1 MKVSFAKVIA
11 EIGVNHNGSF
21 KRAVK
26 LIKAAKF
33 AGAHFVKFQIF
44 KTENLVLKNT
54 RKANYQTKNDK
65 SANQYQM
72 LKKFELTN
80 KDFKRIINFC
90 KKIKIKFL
98 ATPFD
103 LESVDFLKR
112 NKLEYIKISS
122 ADINNYPLLKKI
134 GSNRKKVLLS
144 TGMATIKE
152 INYAIK
158 TLVDGGTKRKNITIF
173 HCTSSYPT
181 PLEDVNLN
189 VLKTFKKKFGM
200 NIGYSDHTNSII
212 IPSFA
217 LMLGAKFIEKHIT
230 LNNNDVGPDHK
241 ASLNYKNFKLMIKII
256 KDLEISL
263 GSGLKK
269 ITKSEK
275 INLKYIRR
283 SIYAKKNIKKGD
295 IFSSSNIITK
305 RPSTGLSPVKWN
317 KLIGKVSKRNF
328 LKDEKIKI

>member
-1 MKVSFAKVIA
+1 MNVSFAKVIA

-26 LIKAAKF
+26 LIQAAKF

-44 KTENLVLKNT
+44 KAENLVLKNT
-54 RKANYQTKNDK
+54 RKAKYQIKRDK
-65 SANQYQM
+65 SANQYEM

-80 KDFKRIINFC
+80 EDFEKIINFC

-103 LESVDFLKR
+103 LESVEFLKS

-134 GSNRKKVLLS
+134 ASNRKKVLLS
-144 TGMATIKE
+144 TGMSTMKE

-158 TLVDGGTKRKNITIF
+158 TLVDGGTKRKNITVF

-181 PLEDVNLN
+181 PLKEANLN
-189 VLKTFKKKFGM
+189 VLKTFKKKFGK
-200 NIGYSDHTNSII
+200 NIGYSDHTNSIV

-217 LMLGAKFIEKHIT
+217 LMLGAKFIEKHLT
-230 LNNNDVGPDHK
+230 LNNNDLGPDHK
-241 ASLNYKNFKLMIKII
+241 ASLNYKNFKLMIKTIN
-256 KDLEISL
+256 DLEISL
-263 GSGLKK
+263 GSGFKK

-295 IFSSSNIITK
+295 VFSPSNIITK
-305 RPSTGLSPVKWN
+305 RPSTGISPVKWN

>member
-1 MKVSFAKVIA
+1 MNDSFAKVIA

-26 LIKAAKF
+26 LIQAAKF

-44 KTENLVLKNT
+44 KAENLVLKNT
-54 RKANYQTKNDK
+54 RKAKYQIKRDK
-65 SANQYQM
+65 SANQYEM

-80 KDFKRIINFC
+80 EDFKKIINFC

-103 LESVDFLKR
+103 LESVEFLKS

-134 GSNRKKVLLS
+134 ASNRKKVLLS
-144 TGMATIKE
+144 TGMSTMKE

-158 TLVDGGTKRKNITIF
+158 TLVDGGTKRKNITVF

-181 PLEDVNLN
+181 PLKEANLN
-189 VLKTFKKKFGM
+189 VLKTFKKKFGT
-200 NIGYSDHTNSII
+200 NIGYSDHTNSIV

-230 LNNNDVGPDHK
+230 LNNNDLGPDHK

-256 KDLEISL
+256 NDLKISL
-263 GSGLKK
+263 GSGFKK

-283 SIYAKKNIKKGD
+283 SIYAKTNIKKGD
-295 IFSSSNIITK
+295 VFSASNIITK
-305 RPSTGLSPVKWN
+305 RPSTGISPVKWN